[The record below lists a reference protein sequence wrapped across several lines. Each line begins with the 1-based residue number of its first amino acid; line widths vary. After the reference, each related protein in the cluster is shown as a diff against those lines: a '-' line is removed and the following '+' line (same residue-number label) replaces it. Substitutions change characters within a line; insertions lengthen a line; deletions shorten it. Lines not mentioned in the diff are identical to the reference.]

1 MRVAI
6 ILGTS
11 RPTGNTAQLIN
22 YFVAKTRCQAS
33 VCSLSDYHVLPYDYQ
48 FVNQD
53 DDFPELI
60 SEVITKHE
68 LIVLATPIYWY
79 APSAQMKVFMDRL
92 TDLLEIN
99 KTQGRQLKGKYV
111 GVIATGV
118 ASEVPACFEQ
128 IFRLTFDYLHM
139 KYIGLLYCAFPA
151 DNVLSHTMNEALA
164 KAVDS
169 SPLTAFVDGIADALD
184 NGMPLGIA
192 KAR

>member
-11 RPTGNTAQLIN
+11 RPTGNTAQLVHHLAN
-22 YFVAKTRCQAS
+22 HFVTMTSHQVS
-33 VCSLSDYHVLPYDYQ
+33 VYSLSDYHVLPYDYQ
-48 FVNQD
+48 FANQG

-118 ASEVPACFEQ
+118 RVK
-128 IFRLTFDYLHM
+128 FRRVSN
-139 KYIGLLYCAFPA
+139 KYFA
-151 DNVLSHTMNEALA
+151 
-164 KAVDS
+164 
-169 SPLTAFVDGIADALD
+169 
-184 NGMPLGIA
+184 
-192 KAR
+192 